1 MPFWLRGYSRGLNK
15 HRVRQF
21 LIDMVFLFHC
31 PVWREIEVDYYNT
44 TTGSERFGQVKALK
58 GDLLVVESNQS
69 AGVTWEVE
77 EKLCFPD

>member
-1 MPFWLRGYSRGLNK
+1 MK
-15 HRVRQF
+15 HNEDGSVTF
-21 LIDMVFLFHC
+21 
-31 PVWREIEVDYYNT
+31 EIGDQVGDT

>member
-1 MPFWLRGYSRGLNK
+1 MK
-15 HRVRQF
+15 HNENGSVTF
-21 LIDMVFLFHC
+21 
-31 PVWREIEVDYYNT
+31 EIGDQVGDT